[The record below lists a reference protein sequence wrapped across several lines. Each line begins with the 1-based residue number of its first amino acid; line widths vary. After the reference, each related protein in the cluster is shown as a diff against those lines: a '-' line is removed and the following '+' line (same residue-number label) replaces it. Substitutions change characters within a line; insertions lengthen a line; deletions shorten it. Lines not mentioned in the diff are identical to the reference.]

1 MKKFLLIIIVI
12 AGILAVTCPS
22 KDAHCDAL
30 KNKVVN
36 GYLDSD
42 DGNPFGAF
50 LIGGLTSL
58 YSQAA
63 LRYENYIIFSVG
75 SMNIP
80 DSTEIYTIGVLG
92 QVFVVR

>member
-1 MKKFLLIIIVI
+1 MTFLV
-12 AGILAVTCPS
+12 
-22 KDAHCDAL
+22 
-30 KNKVVN
+30 
-36 GYLDSD
+36 
-42 DGNPFGAF
+42 
-50 LIGGLTSL
+50 GGFTSL